1 MYYVWIFFKDDY
13 LWTHVDLLFF
23 PTLFQPI
30 PLPPLHSWASSRGQ
44 AGGDRIRG
52 SQLDW
57 KPGTLYWKPEN
68 LQWKGLERIYT
79 WMMVCLKKNGAVFY
93 RLPGWRPASIL
104 PRSRGHQR
112 GQDFLEDDVR
122 CCWVGSSRWW
132 TWRVWRVIFDRL
144 FHHNLDKRK
153 KTLGTFVRRIWRF
166 PKMNFHF
173 HFHRHCWENIPRK
186 WRVWVRESHV
196 FAWNGGGFFWEGIT
210 WYH

>member
-1 MYYVWIFFKDDY
+1 MELGSFFLKVPNLDVKKTPKSAEMCGESMLENLVREEGIYWDVDLENWNASFLNFMFEGLSRSVVMVTQYVGLQLSCNSWHSSRTEQCSRHTRTWIYIYMYYVWIFFKDDY

-79 WMMVCLKKNGAVFY
+79 WMMVC
-93 RLPGWRPASIL
+93 
-104 PRSRGHQR
+104 
-112 GQDFLEDDVR
+112 
-122 CCWVGSSRWW
+122 
-132 TWRVWRVIFDRL
+132 
-144 FHHNLDKRK
+144 
-153 KTLGTFVRRIWRF
+153 
-166 PKMNFHF
+166 
-173 HFHRHCWENIPRK
+173 
-186 WRVWVRESHV
+186 
-196 FAWNGGGFFWEGIT
+196 
-210 WYH
+210 